1 MATTTTTTIRLLRTF
16 RFDAT
21 DERVFEAAAAPGE
34 WAVPGGFAFAG
45 ADPAAALAG
54 KRRQAF
60 RSGFLGLA
68 SFGWSTFTVVA
79 EAEAALR
86 EELARALAAHLVQ
99 HYGAPD
105 LAAALPAA
113 REEVAFAESVA
124 ERQPGTVL
132 LVEREPTAEGDVRE
146 RFRAVAR
153 PEGLPHGRVW
163 ELTPD
168 AG

>member
-1 MATTTTTTIRLLRTF
+1 MATTTIRLLRTF

-45 ADPAAALAG
+45 ADLAALAG

-79 EAEAALR
+79 EADLALR
-86 EELARALAAHLVQ
+86 EELARALAAHLVDR
-99 HYGAPD
+99 HGAPD

-153 PEGLPHGRVW
+153 PDGSLPHGRVW
-163 ELTPD
+163 ELAPD